1 MPTSIIFIVA
11 ILAFL
16 VAMVALW
23 LVSEVTAKME
33 IKLRGFVQTHI
44 APIHEEIHST
54 NQALSKVVKD
64 VEKLTKSV
72 TTIDIMASRITKV
85 AEDLDKLDRSIS
97 QRYRDGMV
105 QPKEASKKVTT
116 KLKK

>member
-23 LVSEVTAKME
+23 LVSEITTKVEK
-33 IKLRGFVQTHI
+33 KLGGFVQTHI
-44 APIHEEIHST
+44 APIIEEIRST

-72 TTIDIMASRITKV
+72 TTIDNMDSRIAKV
-85 AEDLDKLDRSIS
+85 AENLDKLDRSIP
-97 QRYRDGMV
+97 QRYRDGRV

-116 KLKK
+116 KLKE